1 VAGPRRRDVAAVRP
15 VPAGVSLRP
24 ATAGDAPAASRT
36 LALALDDL
44 YARQG
49 RAAPDAHPHEA
60 VYAHLAGDGATSFWV
75 AETAQGVV
83 GFSVGMRRSG
93 LWFLGGLFVLPEWQG
108 RGLGQAL
115 LERAEESRPADG
127 VAAVLSSASNELSN
141 RLYARRG
148 MMPLLPVLQMT
159 GALPLRGAP
168 GLPSGLRAGRLTG
181 ERDLGALREIDDGV
195 LGVDRSVDHRW
206 LLGEERNGW
215 LFERGGRPAAYA
227 YLGGDGTEGAAV
239 VGPAAALRGSD
250 IAPIVAFALAELAA
264 SGAPNGGVMVPGSAL
279 TVQRMLWV
287 ADFRFH
293 GATALLGASR
303 PFGRFDRYVFAGNA
317 LM

>member
-1 VAGPRRRDVAAVRP
+1 MRP
-15 VPAGVSLRP
+15 VPAGVTLRP

-36 LALALDDL
+36 LTLALDDL
-44 YARQG
+44 YERQR
-49 RAAPDAHPHEA
+49 RAAPDAHPHEV

-115 LERAEESRPADG
+115 LERAEESRSADG

-148 MMPLLPVLQMT
+148 MVPLLPVLQMT
-159 GALPLRGAP
+159 GALSLRGEP
-168 GLPSGLRAGRLTG
+168 GLPSGLHAGRLTGG
-181 ERDLGALREIDDGV
+181 ERDLGALREIDEKV

-206 LLGEERNGW
+206 LLGGARSGW

-250 IAPIVAFALAELAA
+250 IAPVVAFALARLAA
-264 SGAPNGGVMVPGSAL
+264 TGAPQGGVMVPGSAL
-279 TVQRMLWV
+279 TVQRMLWA

-293 GATALLGASR
+293 GATALLGATR